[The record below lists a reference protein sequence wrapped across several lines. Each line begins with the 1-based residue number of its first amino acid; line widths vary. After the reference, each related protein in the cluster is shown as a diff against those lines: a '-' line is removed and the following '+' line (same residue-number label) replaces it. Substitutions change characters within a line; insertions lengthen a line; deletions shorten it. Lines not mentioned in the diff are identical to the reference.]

1 MPELRETHEV
11 FTCLGEAEII
21 PPKWLIK
28 DLLPPGLVF
37 IGAPPKAGKS
47 TFEMILTLLVSGHQ
61 CAALP
66 PYLSVVEQS
75 GTVIGFSYEATAGE
89 LRHMCEEGLGT
100 MVKDDKSI
108 LIADDPWLFRLD
120 DVDGAARLMGWLEER
135 KPKMCFLDPLRDFHS
150 LDEKD
155 SGDMI
160 RLLRPLQRWAKDHDS
175 ALVVVHHTKKKEE
188 GDYTPNDLRGSSAI
202 FGAADAVI
210 IMTPKPDGMTTI
222 SATFKRAASWE
233 RTIRIASYG
242 AAAMQPEEGL
252 DDVARDVLKLLRGGA
267 TSQDGIAKQLKLR
280 RQRVT
285 EAIALLEQVGLLTR
299 DAAGKVQL
307 P

>member
-1 MPELRETHEV
+1 MTPLRETEEV
-11 FTCLGEAEII
+11 FTDLGEAEIV

-47 TFEMILTLLVSGHQ
+47 TFEMILCLLVAGFK
-61 CAALP
+61 CKALP
-66 PYLSVVEQS
+66 PYLSVVES
-75 GTVIGFSYEATAGE
+75 AGTVMGFSYEATAGE

-100 MVKDDKSI
+100 KVSNDKSI

-120 DVDGAARLMGWLEER
+120 DIDGASRLMGWLEER
-135 KPKMCFLDPLRDFHS
+135 QPKLCFLDPLRDFHS

-175 ALVVVHHTKKKEE
+175 ALVVVHHTKKKDE
-188 GDYTPNDLRGSSAI
+188 GDYTANDLRGSSAI
-202 FGAADAVI
+202 FGAADAVLI
-210 IMTPKPDGMTTI
+210 LSPKPDGMTTI

-242 AAAMQPEEGL
+242 QAEMQPEEGL
-252 DDVARDVLKLLRGGA
+252 DDVAKSVLKLLRGGA
-267 TSQDGIAKQLKLR
+267 ISQDAIARQLKTR

-285 EAIALLEQVGLLTR
+285 EAIALLEQVGILAR
-299 DAAGKVQL
+299 DSAGKVKL
-307 P
+307 